1 MFQELR
7 GFKSAKQDQNTINE
21 QHKKGPWETK
31 VLFCSYVEAKPAVKI
46 DNQMPLQ
53 QRVSRYVF
61 YELADTLRHH
71 CVCNL
76 EETGDVC
83 AKDQVA
89 GVAIRCCGL

>member
-21 QHKKGPWETK
+21 QHKKGPWVTK
-31 VLFCSYVEAKPAVKI
+31 VLFSSYVEAKPAVKI
-46 DNQMPLQ
+46 DNRMPLH
-53 QRVSRYVF
+53 RVSRQVLC
-61 YELADTLRHH
+61 ELADTLRHH